1 MRQHVLAAGIAVA
14 GLTGAMIMMTAA
26 GPAAA
31 AAGQVNAG
39 VAAAHSGWGKAAT
52 LPGTGTLGTQGA
64 SGVSVSCPSTGSC
77 TAAGTYRAGGA
88 EQSFVISKRNGHWGT
103 AREIPG
109 LGTLNTGGDAEVA
122 AISCGSAGNCVA
134 SGTYTGSATR
144 GGFVAVQKAW
154 HWSDARQISGLADL
168 NADGLATVRS
178 VSCSSAGNCAVSG
191 SYLDSSAMTQAFVA
205 TQRSGHWAKAIEV
218 PGTGSLNAG
227 GTAQTVAVSCKKAGD
242 CSAVGDYRPV
252 ATKMSV
258 FASTEKNGHWSTA
271 IRLPGIHDLNG
282 GGTAFPD
289 VLSCSSAGYC
299 VAGGSYTT
307 SKGHEQAFLATQQNG
322 HWRSA
327 AEARGTGALN
337 KGGMAEVTALSCP
350 SAGNCAAGGN
360 YTRSIDHGQL
370 FLITE
375 HQGRWSTARAM
386 PGILSHNKGSTSQ
399 VYSLSCSSAGNCS
412 AGGYYENKSF
422 REFAF
427 VITESGG
434 HWSSL
439 REVPG
444 LSTVS
449 PGGDSGINQVKC
461 PSAGHC
467 TGVGYATTK
476 SLSGRAF
483 YVTRT

>member
-1 MRQHVLAAGIAVA
+1 MRQRVLAAGIAVA
-14 GLTGAMIMMTAA
+14 GMTGAMMMMTAA

-31 AAGQVNAG
+31 AAGQGNPG
-39 VAAAHSGWGKAAT
+39 AAAHSGWGRAAT

-64 SGVSVSCPSTGSC
+64 SGVSVSCPSTGDC

-122 AISCGSAGNCVA
+122 AVSCGSAGNCVA
-134 SGTYTGSATR
+134 AGTYFAGSTR
-144 GGFVAVQKAW
+144 AGFVAVQKAW
-154 HWSDARQISGLADL
+154 HWTDARPIRGLSGL
-168 NADGLATVRS
+168 NTDGLATIRS
-178 VSCSSAGNCAVSG
+178 VSCSSAGNCAVG
-191 SYLDSSAMTQAFVA
+191 GGYLDGSEHTQAFVA
-205 TQRSGHWAKAIEV
+205 TVRSGHWAKAIEV

-227 GTAQTVAVSCKKAGD
+227 DSAQTVAVSCKKAGD
-242 CSAVGDYRPV
+242 CTAAGNYRPA
-252 ATKMSV
+252 ATRLSV
-258 FASTEKNGHWSTA
+258 FVSTEKNGHWSTA

-299 VAGGSYTT
+299 VTGGSYTT
-307 SKGHEQAFLATQQNG
+307 STGHEQAFLATQKNG

-327 AEARGTGALN
+327 AEARGTGTLN

-350 SAGNCAAGGN
+350 SAGNCAAGGS
-360 YTRSIDHGQL
+360 YAGSARGQL

-375 HQGRWSTARAM
+375 HKGRWGTARAM

-422 REFAF
+422 RELAF

-434 HWSSL
+434 HWASL
-439 REVPG
+439 REAPG
-444 LSTVS
+444 LGTVS
-449 PGGDSGINQVKC
+449 PGGDSGINQIKC
-461 PSAGHC
+461 PTAGHC
-467 TGVGYATTK
+467 TGVGYATAK
-476 SLSGRAF
+476 SLNGRAI
-483 YVTRT
+483 YVSRT